1 MRPSLLK
8 FRAMRIGEPFAE
20 REAFELA
27 TKGSRGAAFVRDV
40 LVRAVLLRKKA
51 TGKAS
56 PLETTDTAIPWEI
69 VRNVLFFVHWALEP
83 VRSAW
88 SLSHQPRIYTPR
100 LSPSHHHASHSPA
113 PPPTLPFGEYLALFN
128 CDRYVWPRARRL
140 TSTGA
145 SATRPNASPSR
156 SSVSR

>member
-20 REAFELA
+20 REAFERA

-113 PPPTLPFGEYLALFN
+113 PPLPYPLAN
-128 CDRYVWPRARRL
+128 IWHCSTVTG
-140 TSTGA
+140 TSGHGH
-145 SATRPNASPSR
+145 
-156 SSVSR
+156 VD